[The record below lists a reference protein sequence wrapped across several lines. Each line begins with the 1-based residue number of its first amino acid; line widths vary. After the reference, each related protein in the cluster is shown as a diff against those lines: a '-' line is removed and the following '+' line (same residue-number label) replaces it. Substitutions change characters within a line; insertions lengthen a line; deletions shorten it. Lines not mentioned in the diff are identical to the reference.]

1 MGAVEVVETHISWV
15 LLAGDYAYKVKK
27 PVDFGFLDFRTLAA
41 RRHFCDEEIR
51 LNRRLAPQIYLDVVA
66 VTGTPQAPRVGG
78 DSEAIEYAVRMRRF
92 RREDELDALAAR
104 GALRAEHVDALAA
117 RVARFHDE
125 APAAPAGGPWGTPQ
139 AVLAPCAANFAHF
152 EQLPLPAGQQ
162 RRLARLREWTLAA
175 HARLRPLIEA
185 RLAEGRVREC
195 HGDLHLANIVLIDDE
210 PVVFDALEFNP
221 GLRWIDTI
229 SEVAFTVMDLEHRG
243 QPALARRFLDDYLSA
258 SGDYGAL
265 ALLPW
270 YQVYRALVRAKVAAL
285 RASQAVGVD
294 GAAHATA
301 DAREVETHL
310 ALAERFAAPRRRCL
324 ALMHGVSGSGKS
336 FAARRMVEDG
346 DWIRLRSDVERKR
359 LAGLDALAV
368 SGSAPDDGLYS
379 ARMSERTYARLLEL
393 AAQVLDAGYPVVVDA
408 AFLRAAQRAPFAA
421 LAASRGLPWF
431 VVLTTAPQTVL
442 RERVAARRARGDDPS
457 EATIEVL
464 ERQLAGTEPPAGA
477 ERAHTIEV
485 DTRDRARVAQL
496 ADELARRCAA
506 AA

>member
-1 MGAVEVVETHISWV
+1 MVETHISWV
-15 LLAGDYAYKVKK
+15 LLAGDYAYKLKK

-41 RRHFCDEEIR
+41 RHHFCDEEIR

-66 VTGTPQAPRVGG
+66 IAGTPQAPRVGG
-78 DSEAIEYAVRMRRF
+78 NGDGEAIEYAVRMRRF

-117 RVARFHDE
+117 RIARFHDE
-125 APAAPAGGPWGTPQ
+125 APAAPPDGPWGTPE
-139 AVLAPCAANFAHF
+139 AVLAPCTANFDHF
-152 EQLPLPAGQQ
+152 ARLPLPAGQH
-162 RRLARLREWTLAA
+162 RRLARLREWTLAT

-185 RLAEGRVREC
+185 RLARGRVREC
-195 HGDLHLANIVLIDDE
+195 HGDLHLANIVLIDGE

-229 SEVAFTVMDLEHRG
+229 SEVAFTAMDLEHRG
-243 QPALARRFLDDYLSA
+243 HLALAHRFLDDYLSA
-258 SGDYGAL
+258 SGDYGGL

-270 YQVYRALVRAKVAAL
+270 YLVYRALVRAKVAAL
-285 RASQAVGVD
+285 RASQPAGAT
-294 GAAHATA
+294 GAAHAAA
-301 DAREVETHL
+301 DARDVDTHL

-336 FAARRMVEDG
+336 FAARRLVEDG

-359 LAGLDALAV
+359 LAGLDALAA
-368 SGSAPDDGLYS
+368 SGSAPDAGLYS
-379 ARMSERTYARLLEL
+379 TQMGERTYSRLLEL
-393 AAQVLDAGYPVVVDA
+393 AAQVLDAGYPAVVDA

-421 LAASRGLPWF
+421 LAEARDLPWF
-431 VVLTTAPQTVL
+431 VVLTAAPEPVL

-464 ERQLAGTEPPAGA
+464 ERQLASVEPPTGA
-477 ERAHTIEV
+477 ERARTIEL
-485 DTRDRARVAQL
+485 DTRDRAHVAQL

-506 AA
+506 AG